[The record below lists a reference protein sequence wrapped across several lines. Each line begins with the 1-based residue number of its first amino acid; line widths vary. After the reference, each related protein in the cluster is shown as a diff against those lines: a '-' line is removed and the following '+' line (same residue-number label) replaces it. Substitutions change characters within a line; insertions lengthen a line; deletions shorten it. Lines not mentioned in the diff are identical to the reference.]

1 MKSIP
6 KFWLV
11 SKIWWKHGRKTCIF
25 CGWVAGCSTFF
36 FVHTPVL
43 SCPYT
48 RATIGLRL
56 RFAWKIVKSP
66 SHCPPPNL
74 ISVLVH
80 VIRVL
85 SWIRSIPRSTGTG
98 TESVPAIDNFCYPV
112 PVPFPYSDFPNHSV
126 PVPVTFQ
133 HFPILS
139 VPVTF
144 PSMDS

>member
-1 MKSIP
+1 MYLLRLGS
-6 KFWLV
+6 
-11 SKIWWKHGRKTCIF
+11 
-25 CGWVAGCSTFF
+25 WVLYFF
-36 FVHTPVL
+36 FRPHSGSEL
-43 SCPYT
+43 SIYPSYD
-48 RATIGLRL
+48 RPAASLRL
-56 RFAWKIVKSP
+56 KNCKIP
-66 SHCPPPNL
+66 FTLPPPNL

-80 VIRVL
+80 VIKVL